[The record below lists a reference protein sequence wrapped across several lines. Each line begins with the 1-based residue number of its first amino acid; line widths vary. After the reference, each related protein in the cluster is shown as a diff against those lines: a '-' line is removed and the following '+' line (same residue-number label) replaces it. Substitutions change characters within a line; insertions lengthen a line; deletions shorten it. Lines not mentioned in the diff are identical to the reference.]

1 MHPEIGKPED
11 SKVMAYAIFK
21 TGSKQYKVS
30 VGDKVD
36 VEKVPGA
43 EGEWATFDQV
53 LAHGEGADI
62 KIGSPTISGATVV
75 GKVLAQT
82 RAPKVTSFKFRK
94 RKGFHKTRGHRQQ
107 VTRVQIVSINA

>member
-1 MHPEIGKPED
+1 
-11 SKVMAYAIFK
+11 MAYAIFK

-30 VGDKVD
+30 VGDKLDVD
-36 VEKVPGA
+36 KIAVT

-62 KIGSPTISGATVV
+62 KVGSPTVSGATVV
-75 GKVLAQT
+75 AKVVKQH
-82 RAPKVTSFKFRK
+82 RAPKVTAFKFRK
-94 RKGFHKTRGHRQQ
+94 RKGYHLTKGHRQP